1 MFARR
6 MSLHCECFVGLF
18 MKKQHKTSPYPL
30 IHFIIATE
38 GALRKKRSQLVCLFK
53 MRNAVL
59 LDV

>member
-1 MFARR
+1 MKQKMFARR

-38 GALRKKRSQLVCLFK
+38 EEGALRKKDLNWFI
-53 MRNAVL
+53 
-59 LDV
+59 